1 MVRKYTKAI
10 EGREYNTRTD
20 NIWSINDVPTTWRKK
35 TREQVL
41 ADGYVFLDDGT
52 AVKAEPEPEEEEEPV
67 EETKVEETEAE

>member
-1 MVRKYTKAI
+1 MVKKYVVVI

-20 NIWSINDVPTTWRKK
+20 AIWSINDVPTIWRKK

-41 ADGYVFLDDGT
+41 ADGYVFLEDGT

-67 EETKVEETEAE
+67 EETEAE